1 MTHPPV
7 DDPDFREAA
16 RLADQLAGIPPREAT
31 RETVD
36 AYANALTRLRRH
48 RGCSL
53 WFQVSHGF
61 ASHLMEV
68 EGEAVANL
76 RLAHDVYSD
85 MLRQAE
91 LEERLGPRFDDWFLA
106 VMGLANTVRFD
117 ATAGADQ
124 IAGAAAHMDRVVA
137 RTRSEGTP
145 AQLAQA
151 LGLCADLH
159 SRNPQGDTQREQER
173 ALSLRHEALDLLAD
187 LADPQ
192 RQAHA
197 HYNLGAM
204 YANRRSGL
212 RSQNIDSAIHH
223 LLEALRLRPAEQDP
237 LGRARVLRSLAVL
250 LPDWSEPASRAEAEA
265 MAQQAAEESSR
276 LEARYGR
283 QPEHDDLLL
292 LLRRNQSALR
302 ADFDALY
309 QAPRN
314 EWRDLLQGQ
323 VEFHQQILARLDRDT
338 MTDTWAEWSA
348 GLGRLLGRLAHAGAS
363 EAELQLAWQ
372 SYQQAAE
379 SLHGSNSLSL
389 FRDVMAS
396 WGEFN
401 HEQGWFDA
409 SYETHN
415 AAAEAN
421 VRLLAAIADPQHRLA
436 EISRTR
442 GCGLFGAYAAVR
454 RNQPGDAA
462 RLAEIECNRGIGE
475 LLSARAAIRVAAPER
490 AAELARTFDHMRE
503 LQAGLD
509 ALTRQSP
516 DAEMAQVRSQL
527 ADSMGIDPEILQMRR
542 TDDQAHQADDQADER
557 ESLRNRL
564 QAAARHLRDQLAA
577 QADERAI
584 WDANRIQE
592 AAASA
597 GCVLMYLMATVHGG
611 AAVLIL
617 PQGGVHGLALPDL
630 TSDLTRDLVEG
641 GKRVVGYQDALNADL
656 ETFDACLS
664 RINSALGWALV
675 GPVNAE
681 LDALGATALG
691 ATALGATAPVVV
703 VGLGRLARLPL
714 HMLFDESRTV
724 SVAPSAKALAA
735 VTGAA
740 RALFRGSVLGVADP
754 RHEQVEPLRYA
765 LAECRW
771 LEHLAGNGQT
781 RVLVG
786 EAARFESVQRHA
798 GDATLLH
805 LACHGQFRP
814 SDPLQSRLL
823 LAGDRDLQVGDWYF
837 GAVAVAN
844 ARLVSLSA
852 CESAAVEHF
861 KASDESLGFPAS
873 LMLAGVPGVL
883 GASWPVDDAAAMLFM
898 TEFYRLMAQG
908 SLTMGLAQ
916 AARESRQWLRHASAP
931 VLRERLAAVRAV
943 LHATDT
949 TAAQALDELDRY
961 LGSLDSGVTPYRA
974 PSDWGAFFLTGI

>member
-1 MTHPPV
+1 MAHPPF
-7 DDPDFREAA
+7 DDPDFQEAA
-16 RLADQLAGIPPREAT
+16 RLADKLAGVLPRDAT

-36 AYANALTRLRRH
+36 AYASALTLLRQH
-48 RGCSL
+48 RGSSL

-68 EGEAVANL
+68 AGGDPVANL
-76 RLAHDVYSD
+76 RLARDVYSD

-91 LEERLGPRFDDWFLA
+91 LEERLGRRFDDWFLA
-106 VMGLANTVRFD
+106 VMGLVNTVRFD

-124 IAGAAAHMDRVVA
+124 IAGAAARMDGVVTRA
-137 RTRSEGTP
+137 RSDGAP

-151 LGLCADLH
+151 LALCADLH
-159 SRNPQGDTQREQER
+159 SRNPQGDMQREQER
-173 ALSLRHEALDLLAD
+173 ALGLQHEALGLFTDLED
-187 LADPQ
+187 SQ

-204 YANRRSGL
+204 YANRRSGM

-223 LLEALRLRPAEQDP
+223 LYEALRLRPAEQDP

-265 MAQQAAEESSR
+265 LAQHAADESNR
-276 LEARYGR
+276 LEARHGR
-283 QPEHDDLLL
+283 QPAHDDLLL

-302 ADFDALY
+302 ADLSALY
-309 QAPRN
+309 QIPRN
-314 EWRDLLQGQ
+314 EWRDLLKDQ

-379 SLHGSNSLSL
+379 SLHGSNSLGL

-401 HEQGWFDA
+401 HERGWFDA

-421 VRLLAAIADPQHRLA
+421 VRLLAAITDPHHRLA

-454 RNQPGDAA
+454 RNQPADAA
-462 RLAEIECNRGIGE
+462 RLAEIECNRGIGD
-475 LLSARAAIRVAAPER
+475 LLSARAAMRVAAPER
-490 AAELARTFDHMRE
+490 AAELVRTFDHMRD

-516 DAEMAQVRSQL
+516 DAEMAQVRSRL
-527 ADSMGIDPEILQMRR
+527 ADSIGINPEILQLRR

-557 ESLRNRL
+557 EALRSQL
-564 QAAARHLRDQLAA
+564 QAAARHLRDQVAA
-577 QADERAI
+577 EADQRAI
-584 WDANRIQE
+584 WDADRIE
-592 AAASA
+592 ETAASA
-597 GCVLMYLMATVHGG
+597 GCVLMYLMATAHGG
-611 AAVLIL
+611 AAVLVL
-617 PQGGVHGLALPDL
+617 PEGGVHGLALPDL
-630 TSDLTRDLVEG
+630 TSDLTRDLVQG
-641 GKRVVGYQDALNADL
+641 GKRVVGLQDALNSDL
-656 ETFDACLS
+656 ETFDACLT
-664 RINSALGWALV
+664 RINAALGWALV
-675 GPVNAE
+675 APVSAE
-681 LDALGATALG
+681 LE
-691 ATALGATAPVVV
+691 ALGATAPVAV

-714 HMLFDESRTV
+714 HMVFDEFRTV
-724 SVAPSAKALAA
+724 SIAPSAKALAA
-735 VTGAA
+735 VAGTA
-740 RALFRGSVLGVADP
+740 REMFRGSVLGVADP
-754 RHEQVEPLRYA
+754 RHEQVEPLRFA

-771 LEHLAGNGQT
+771 LEHLRGNGRT
-781 RVLVG
+781 RLLEG
-786 EAARFESVQRHA
+786 EAARFESVQRDA

-837 GAVAVAN
+837 GVIDVGK

-852 CESAAVEHF
+852 CDSAAVEHYQ
-861 KASDESLGFPAS
+861 ASDESLGFPAS

-883 GASWPVDDAAAMLFM
+883 GANWPVDDAAAMLFM
-898 TEFYRLMAQG
+898 TEFYRLLAQRPQA
-908 SLTMGLAQ
+908 MGLAE
-916 AARESRQWLRHASAP
+916 AARCSRQWLRHAPAP
-931 VLRERLAAVRAV
+931 QLRERLAAVRAV
-943 LHATDT
+943 LHTTDT
-949 TAAQALDELDRY
+949 TATRALDDLDRY
-961 LGSLDSGVTPYRA
+961 LGSLDAAVTPYRA
-974 PSDWGAFFLTGI
+974 PSDWGAFFLTGT